1 MVTCQAMITSPAG
14 AAWPATSWTTPR
26 VSRAIAS
33 SSTISNWDAVVPRSR
48 CERMF
53 VSLPH
58 RNESPENPLEDGPR
72 QVAPDVSIFD
82 IDEAAVERPPRRR
95 ARDAGR
101 RLRDDAPADDADRAA
116 ARSPGYVEGNLGR
129 DSLDARHPR
138 SAGGRARRRCLN
150 RLLARAWTRLTRGVR
165 HPDVHRPRRASLRQ
179 RAGPARG
186 LEREAH
192 AGSRAPHRQWWAD
205 HAD

>member
-33 SSTISNWDAVVPRSR
+33 SPTISNWDAVVPRSR
-48 CERMF
+48 HERMF

-58 RNESPENPLEDGPR
+58 GNESLDAPENPLEDGPR

-165 HPDVHRPRRASLRQ
+165 QP
-179 RAGPARG
+179 AGPARG

-205 HAD
+205 HADAAR